1 MRYPRVLVLLGA
13 AYALAGCG
21 ASSSTEVQAKV
32 TQFAHAVANRDTA
45 TLCQQVLAPTLVTRL
60 TSAVGLSCQQ
70 AMRTFVEDIQDP
82 TLSVGKV
89 KVSGKT
95 ASVVVLATARGQDAS
110 VTSVELVETKQ
121 GWRLTTLASPR

>member
-1 MRYPRVLVLLGA
+1 
-13 AYALAGCG
+13 
-21 ASSSTEVQAKV
+21 
-32 TQFAHAVANRDTA
+32 
-45 TLCQQVLAPTLVTRL
+45 
-60 TSAVGLSCQQ
+60 VGLSCQQ

-95 ASVVVLATARGQDAS
+95 ASVVVLATARGQQAS
-110 VTSVELVETKQ
+110 VTSVALVETKQ